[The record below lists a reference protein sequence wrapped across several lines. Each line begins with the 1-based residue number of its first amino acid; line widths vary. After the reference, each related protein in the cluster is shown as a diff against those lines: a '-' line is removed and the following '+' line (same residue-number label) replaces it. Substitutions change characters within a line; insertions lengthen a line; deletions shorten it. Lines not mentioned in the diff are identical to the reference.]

1 MKRVFITGASSGI
14 GEALALAYAKKKYT
28 VGLTA
33 RRLKLLENISLR
45 CTNLGAKTFIYKL
58 DVNNQRDCEVI
69 AQKFQKEANGIDI
82 VIANAGIGGDDG
94 LSLIHI

>member
-28 VGLTA
+28 IGLTA
-33 RRLKLLENISLR
+33 RRLKLLKNISLR

-58 DVNNQRDCEVI
+58 NVNNQSDCEVI
-69 AQKFQKEANGIDI
+69 AQKFQEEANGIDI
-82 VIANAGIGGDDG
+82 VIANAGIG